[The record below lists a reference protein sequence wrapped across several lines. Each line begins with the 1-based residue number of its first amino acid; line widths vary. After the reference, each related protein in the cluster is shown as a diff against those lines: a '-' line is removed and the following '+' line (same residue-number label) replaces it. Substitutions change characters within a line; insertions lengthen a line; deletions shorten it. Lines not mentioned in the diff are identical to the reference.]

1 MLDLPLTDVIM
12 ESRLVAFEK
21 RMIDCVDKRAQS
33 GPLWPGN
40 RDRIETHGHRASD
53 KMVLDKAPLQNART
67 HHYRFMDTGSFFMN
81 SNRSQN
87 AEIQQQEGID
97 ALLSLEEVMNLLGIG
112 RTLLYKQMSNGEL
125 PWVQI
130 GSTRHIRR
138 ADLIDFI
145 ERNRKGGRRVA

>member
-1 MLDLPLTDVIM
+1 MRRVGHCGPVIVIA
-12 ESRLVAFEK
+12 LK
-21 RMIDCVDKRAQS
+21 RTVIGLLIK
-33 GPLWPGN
+33 WYWIE
-40 RDRIETHGHRASD
+40 RDS
-53 KMVLDKAPLQNART
+53 QNART
-67 HHYRFMDTGSFFMN
+67 HHYRFMGTGSFFMN
-81 SNRSQN
+81 SNKSQN
-87 AEIQQQEGID
+87 AEIQQLEGID